1 MNILKILFPFLK
13 ISLIRVLKSKSFKI
27 KSRRPLQVFGKTD
40 RILGFLGILFVSIV
54 PKLSN
59 NIVFLFNFLR
69 LLEKIGIWVSRRRD
83 QVFIIIISTHF
94 DHLLLFT
101 IIATQNLDD
110 ALFVPLN
117 PRNFYISIY
126 QGKNVRAWRGSISSQ
141 WIELSC
147 CRLIFRKLLIWKN
160 FSVF

>member
-69 LLEKIGIWVSRRRD
+69 LLEKIGI
-83 QVFIIIISTHF
+83 
-94 DHLLLFT
+94 
-101 IIATQNLDD
+101 
-110 ALFVPLN
+110 
-117 PRNFYISIY
+117 
-126 QGKNVRAWRGSISSQ
+126 
-141 WIELSC
+141 
-147 CRLIFRKLLIWKN
+147 
-160 FSVF
+160 